1 MVKLQITDENK
12 TQKASNAKHKKNK
25 IINIKKKTNILGSN
39 IIKYLNENQFKILC
53 INFCSIVLNE
63 NGILSESSFYNFNMI
78 NFIKLAINSGINI
91 AILTFMVQ
99 TDLIESALKIAFE
112 KDFDKICL
120 VCNNIQYENY
130 DGKQFHINYA
140 ISHFNRKLKSNLTNR
155 NVVLIDGSQTNI
167 LVGLQCEIRSIY
179 YDSNKPF
186 QNLMANIKIELPLLK
201 QLIPIAE
208 YAIGF
213 DATVTNSI
221 GLVVDNTTIIL
232 AKFSSKHCPNRFVPT
247 IKLILEGHRN
257 QIQTFLDYSY
267 ESKITISNENRIDY
281 LIDRELGNQ
290 LVTKL
295 QVDFNFKDMVENFSS
310 EIVYQGYPIRNRVLL
325 NPTSIVY
332 GLFVNGVLNPKKT
345 FLIFN

>member
-1 MVKLQITDENK
+1 MKFQITDNGKNK
-12 TQKASNAKHKKNK
+12 NQKASNAKHKKNK
-25 IINIKKKTNILGSN
+25 NIKKNTNMLWSN
-39 IIKYLNENQFKILC
+39 IIKYLNQNIYKILC

-63 NGILSESSFYNFNMI
+63 NGILSESSFYDFNMI
-78 NFIKLAINSGINI
+78 NFIRLAINSGINI
-91 AILTFMVQ
+91 AIVTFMVK
-99 TDLIESALKIAFE
+99 TDLIESALKIALE

-120 VCNNIQYENY
+120 VCNNNEYENY
-130 DGKQFHINYA
+130 DGKQGHINYA
-140 ISHFNRKLKSNLTNR
+140 ISYFNSKFKSEYTIR

-167 LVGLQCEIRSIY
+167 LVGLQNDMRSIY

-221 GLVVDNTTIIL
+221 GLVVDNTTIFL

-247 IKLILEGHRN
+247 IKLILECHRN
-257 QIQTFLDYSY
+257 QIQTFLNYSY

-290 LVTKL
+290 LVSKL
-295 QVDFNFKDMVENFSS
+295 QVDFNFKDIVENFSS
-310 EIVYQGYPIRNRVLL
+310 EIVYQGNPIRNRVLL